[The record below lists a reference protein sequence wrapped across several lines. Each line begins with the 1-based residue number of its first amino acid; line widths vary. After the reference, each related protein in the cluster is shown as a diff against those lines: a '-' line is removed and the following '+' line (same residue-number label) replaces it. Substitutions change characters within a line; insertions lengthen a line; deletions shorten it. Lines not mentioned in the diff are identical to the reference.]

1 MTFFQTIAQTSTLQ
15 IINKN
20 KKHLYLKWIRRFLWC
35 FKEKCKHS
43 FNWHNFILPLIS
55 ELLFFLR
62 AHGILCPHNNTHIHT
77 HTHTLKKQRLDHDIF
92 LCGQGN
98 EVTLIKN
105 KTYAKKILSDHP
117 KTLCKRSKR
126 SGTRSWWQLKR
137 HIPDKQPQY
146 L

>member
-77 HTHTLKKQRLDHDIF
+77 HTHTHTKKTEARPWHFFVWPRKRGHTHQEQNLRK
-92 LCGQGN
+92 
-98 EVTLIKN
+98 KN
-105 KTYAKKILSDHP
+105 IVRPSKNTVQKEQKK
-117 KTLCKRSKR
+117 
-126 SGTRSWWQLKR
+126 WN
-137 HIPDKQPQY
+137 
-146 L
+146 

>member
-1 MTFFQTIAQTSTLQ
+1 MTFLQTIAQTSTLQ

-77 HTHTLKKQRLDHDIF
+77 HTHTHTLKKQRLDHDIF

-105 KTYAKKILSDHP
+105 KTYAKKNIVRP
-117 KTLCKRSKR
+117 SKN
-126 SGTRSWWQLKR
+126 TVQKEQKKWN
-137 HIPDKQPQY
+137 
-146 L
+146 